1 MPRKVIIDTDIG
13 DDIDDALA
21 LALALSS
28 PELEILGVTTVYGR
42 VDIRAKLAAKL
53 LKAYKKQHI
62 PVARGFSKP
71 IINPEP
77 NHLPY
82 YGDVVSDNEIFPNI
96 VDRHAIDLIEEIVE
110 SEKEVTLITI
120 GAMTNAAIF
129 LLKNPH
135 LKSRIKIISMAGYV
149 YYPKAEYNITCDPEA
164 AHIVL
169 SSGVD
174 VTLVPLD
181 VTLKCRMTADIFNRF
196 FTSKK
201 EEVSVVASYIKSW
214 RRYCNAY
221 PLLHDPLAITVSFNE
236 EVVKLRKENV
246 SVELRG
252 KKSRAL
258 TIPGQGEKNVRVAYE
273 VDVEKFLRIFEEKI
287 LG

>member
-1 MPRKVIIDTDIG
+1 MSKKVIIDTDIG

-28 PELEILGVTTVYGR
+28 SELEVLGVTTVYGR

-62 PVARGFSKP
+62 PVAKGFPKP
-71 IINPEP
+71 IINPELS
-77 NHLPY
+77 HLPY
-82 YGDVVSDNEIFPNI
+82 YGDVVSDNEKFPNI
-96 VDRHAIDLIEEIVE
+96 VDRHAVDLIEEIVE

-120 GAMTNAAIF
+120 GAMTNVAIF

-135 LKSRIKIISMAGYV
+135 LKSRIKIVSMAGYV
-149 YYPKAEYNITCDPEA
+149 YYPRAEYNVACDPEA

-169 SSGVD
+169 SSGVN

-181 VTLKCRMTADIFNRF
+181 VTLKCRMPDRIYNKF
-196 FTSKK
+196 FTSKRN
-201 EEVSVVASYIKSW
+201 EVSVVASYIRSW
-214 RRYCNAY
+214 RRYCKAN
-221 PLLHDPLAITVSFNE
+221 PLLHDPLAVTVSFNE

-252 KKSRAL
+252 EKTRAL

-273 VDVEKFLRIFEEKI
+273 VGVEKFLKIFEERI

>member
-28 PELEILGVTTVYGR
+28 SELEILGVTTVYGR

-77 NHLPY
+77 SHLPY
-82 YGDVVSDNEIFPNI
+82 YGDVVSDNENFPNI

-149 YYPKAEYNITCDPEA
+149 YYPKAEYNIACDPEA

-201 EEVSVVASYIKSW
+201 EEVSVVASYIKPW

-252 KKSRAL
+252 EKSRAL

-273 VDVEKFLRIFEEKI
+273 VDVEKFLRIFEEKM

>member
-96 VDRHAIDLIEEIVE
+96 VDRHAIDLIEGIVE

>member
-13 DDIDDALA
+13 DDIDDAFA

-28 PELEILGVTTVYGR
+28 SELEILGVTTVYGR

-77 NHLPY
+77 SHLPY
-82 YGDVVSDNEIFPNI
+82 YGDVVSDNENFPNI

-149 YYPKAEYNITCDPEA
+149 YYPKAEYNIACDPEA

-201 EEVSVVASYIKSW
+201 EEVSVVASYINPW

-252 KKSRAL
+252 EKSRAL

-273 VDVEKFLRIFEEKI
+273 IDVEKFLRIFEEKM